1 MLFRPSESS
10 KKIVD
15 FYRRYLLTT
24 FRTNDESYN
33 EQLEAELKKKKAIA
47 DGPYISMSAPYKK
60 GKSLV
65 ELAQEEKVTKELLKI
80 KGFVPN
86 RKLYKHQEEAVIK
99 ANEGKNLIVTTGTG
113 SGKTESF
120 LIPIINQLLREKEEG
135 TLGPGVRTL
144 IIYPMN
150 ALVNDQIRRI
160 RELLKDMD
168 SETKITFGRFT
179 GETEEEYEKAK
190 IKYEEVEDVEKD
202 PLMENELISRE
213 QMRRTPP
220 NILITNYA
228 MLEYMLLRPGD
239 NIIFSKENAEKW
251 QYIVF
256 DEAHSYVGAKGIEVA
271 TMIKRVKAMLN
282 RDDIKFIL
290 TSATLG
296 DEKSNDEIIHFGE
309 QLCNAHFDASCIVR
323 SYPEIVKPEREVKNI
338 KFDVYEELA
347 GKIRDNESEER
358 MLEVLR
364 KYDVEIDETKSF
376 PEVLFEM
383 ILHDQFYYEV
393 RSALYD
399 QIKTIDVLAEEL
411 YITVENLTDFI
422 AVASNAV
429 RNGEKLFEAKYHMF
443 LRGLE
448 GVYITLN
455 PSKKL
460 FINKMESYV
469 NPLTGDEE
477 KVFETTFC
485 NNCGSLFIRGILE
498 NGRLVQKRKYE
509 DYEEPNIYLLGSTY
523 DEDVEDDEKAKKE
536 YWLCSRCGA
545 IAKNLKCG
553 CGETYKNKVML
564 VKDRGD
570 KLNKCPCCHSFNAKR
585 SILRPY
591 YLGSEAATAVIATAL
606 YNELPD
612 VKKTI
617 EVKKIT
623 DSFFGNSTSIN
634 EKIEKLTK
642 QFIAFSDSRQM
653 AAFFASYLNTS
664 YRDTLVKRIMYEIVS
679 EKNDKFENGVSL
691 KSFVGFLTQKMIK
704 YNLFG
709 DKKNEEE
716 VEKEAWIYTLKEISN
731 YKAKNSMQNE
741 GILMFDIDINV
752 PELPHFNLN
761 KEETSLLFKI
771 FVKDMMKDSAID
783 TPEVSL
789 DADIK
794 RFSITG
800 FKRGYRLKSVKNA
813 SIIGWAPEN
822 SKTNKRLKFIKQI
835 SEDSDASD
843 DECRKLL
850 EAMWEEILNNEGFL
864 VDGRVGKGK
873 NSDSVS
879 FLNPDKIKVKS
890 VNRLFRCNECN
901 SITPYNIKGK
911 CNNPSCNGR
920 LEEYYYKDK
929 LKGDHYYNLYANLN
943 ITPMIVNEHTAQ
955 LSSKTAYDY
964 QRQFKDGEIN
974 VLSCSTTFE
983 MGVDV
988 GSLETVFMRNMPPSP
1003 ANYAQRAGR
1012 AGRSLQ
1018 SAAYAITYCPNSSHD
1033 LNYYRN
1039 PKEMIKGTIR
1049 PPYFNTNN
1057 SKIVLR
1063 HIFASAF
1070 SFFWKEYSDLYTKTI
1085 DEFMKVKGFDKM
1097 KEYLKS
1103 KPVELKAYI
1112 DKILGNKELKEFFGV
1127 DNFLW
1132 VKELFSEDGKDG
1144 LCDIAINDYESRIK
1158 EMEKE
1163 EQYLRNN
1170 KGKGYNIDKIMKS
1183 IKTIKDQGMIEFLS
1197 KSNLIPKYGFPV
1209 DTVEL
1214 QSSNTNISEEI
1225 SLSRDLFSAIS
1236 EYAPDSEIVAN
1247 GKLLKSRYVR
1257 KLAGYE
1263 WPRNEYVRCKNCLT
1277 MNTWQHAKNNKEC
1290 FICGEP
1296 FVTKTKSYIIPKFGF
1311 IMDINKAEDAGI
1323 NKPIRTYKGS
1333 VSYIGDTNNIKFREF
1348 LFANKRV
1355 YIGNSKMDKLLI
1367 LNESNFYI
1375 CNTCGYGKVIN
1386 DTYDDFI
1393 EEKIK
1398 HKDAN
1403 GYYCSNKKLE
1413 HLSLGHELQTDV
1425 AFLKFID
1432 IDINKDMQNDAWTIL
1447 YSLLEGLSKTIN
1459 IDRNELSGCLQW
1471 YKDNEHPKGN
1481 YGFVLFD
1488 NTPGGAGYV
1497 RQLDKPHVFL
1507 TMMKEAYRVVKQCNC
1522 GGKKADTACY
1532 SCLCNYYNQ
1541 NQHDILKRRYA
1552 IEFFENFLEGATDK
1566 WDIEDQ
1572 GIISGFEL
1580 TQDLDYFE
1588 ELNSVEKEDYYKI
1601 SFCNIGTNMSSESM
1615 EYIWGCLMEDC
1626 EYDNEKNIIDQLA
1639 NSYVK
1644 KIEKPIY
1651 GEDIE
1656 IIETGKRMPVDL
1668 IWKASKVMLFLN
1680 EGYEDYLE
1688 AKKTGWS
1695 CYCTKEKF
1703 DINEFLEKIEV

>member
-10 KKIVD
+10 KNIVD

-33 EQLEAELKKKKAIA
+33 EQLEAELKKKRAIA

-60 GKSLV
+60 GKSLA
-65 ELAQEEKVTKELLKI
+65 ELAKEGRVTKELLKI

-86 RKLYKHQEEAVIK
+86 RKLYKHQEDAVIK
-99 ANEGKNLIVTTGTG
+99 ANDGKNLIVTTGTG

-120 LIPIINQLLREKEEG
+120 LIPVINQLLREKEAG

-160 RELLKDMD
+160 RELLRDMD
-168 SETKITFGRFT
+168 SEPKITFGRFT

-239 NIIFSKENAEKW
+239 NIIFSRENAEKW

-282 RDDIKFIL
+282 RNDIKFIL

-309 QLCNAHFDASCIVR
+309 QLCNAYFDASCIVR

-347 GKIRDNESEER
+347 EQIRNNESEES
-358 MLEVLR
+358 MLEVLK
-364 KYDVEIDETKSF
+364 KYDVEMDVTKKF

-393 RSALYD
+393 RRVLYN
-399 QIKTIDVLAEEL
+399 QIKTIDALAEEL

-429 RNGEKLFEAKYHMF
+429 RDGEKLFEAKYHMF

-448 GVYITLN
+448 GVYITLK

-460 FINKMESYV
+460 FINKMESYMD
-469 NPLTGDEE
+469 PLTGEDE

-485 NNCGSLFIRGILE
+485 NNCGALFVRGIE
-498 NGRLVQKRKYE
+498 KNGKLIQKRKYE

-553 CGETYKNKVML
+553 CGEKYKNKVML
-564 VKDRGD
+564 VKDRED

-591 YLGSEAATAVIATAL
+591 YLGAEAATAVIATAL

-612 VKKTI
+612 VKKTRKV
-617 EVKKIT
+617 EKIT
-623 DSFFGNSTSIN
+623 DSFFGNATSIN
-634 EKIEKLTK
+634 EEKEKLTK

-709 DKKNEEE
+709 EEVNEEE
-716 VEKEAWIYTLKEISN
+716 VEKEAWIYTLKEMSN

-741 GILMFDIDINV
+741 GILMFDIDIDV

-761 KEETSLLFKI
+761 KEETISLFKI

-783 TPEVSL
+783 TPLVK
-789 DADIK
+789 ADIE
-794 RFSITG
+794 RFSVTG
-800 FKRGYRLKSVKNA
+800 IKRGYNLTAANDQRIV
-813 SIIGWAPEN
+813 GWAPEDH
-822 SKTNKRLKFIKQI
+822 KTNKRLKFIKQI
-835 SEDSDASD
+835 SEDSEASED
-843 DECRKLL
+843 DCRELL
-850 EAMWEEILNNEGFL
+850 KQMWKSILKNSGFL
-864 VDGRVGKGK
+864 VDGRIGSGK
-873 NSDSVS
+873 NSKPVS
-879 FLNPDKIKVKS
+879 FLNADKIKVKS
-890 VNRLFRCNECN
+890 VARLFRCDECN

-911 CNNPSCNGR
+911 CNNPSCNGH
-920 LEEYYYKDK
+920 LEEYNYKDK
-929 LKGDHYYNLYANLN
+929 LKGDHYYNLYTKLN
-943 ITPMIVNEHTAQ
+943 ITPMIVSEHTAQ

-964 QRQFKDGEIN
+964 QRKFKDGEIN

-1039 PKEMIKGTIR
+1039 PEEMIEGTIR
-1049 PPYFNTNN
+1049 PPYFNTSNR
-1057 SKIVLR
+1057 KIVLR

-1070 SFFWKEYSDLYTKTI
+1070 SFFWKEYSNLYTKTI
-1085 DEFMKVKGFDKM
+1085 NEFMEAKGFEKM
-1097 KEYLKS
+1097 KEYLES
-1103 KPVELKAYI
+1103 KPEELKAYI
-1112 DKILGNKELKEFFGV
+1112 NKILVEKELKEDFGV
-1127 DNFLW
+1127 DDFLW
-1132 VKELFSEDGKDG
+1132 LNELFSEDGING
-1144 LCDIAINDYESRIK
+1144 LCDIAINDYQSRIK

-1170 KGKGYNIDKIMKS
+1170 KGKGYDIDKIMKS
-1183 IKTIKDQGMIEFLS
+1183 INTIKNQNMIEFLS
-1197 KSNLIPKYGFPV
+1197 KNNLIPKYGFPV

-1236 EYAPDSEIVAN
+1236 EYAPDSEVVAN
-1247 GKLLKSRYVR
+1247 GKLIKSRYVR

-1263 WPRNEYVRCKNCLT
+1263 WPRYKYVRCKNCLT
-1277 MNTWQHAKNNKEC
+1277 MNTWQPSKNNKEC
-1290 FICGEP
+1290 SVCGES
-1296 FVTKTKSYIIPKFGF
+1296 FETTKSKNYIIPKFGF
-1311 IMDINKAEDAGI
+1311 IMDINKAKEAGI

-1333 VSYIGDTNNIKFREF
+1333 VSYIGDADKIKLREF

-1355 YIGNSKMDKLLI
+1355 HIGNSKKDKLLI

-1393 EEKIK
+1393 EEKVK

-1403 GYYCSNKKLE
+1403 GYVCSNKKLE
-1413 HLSLGHELQTDV
+1413 HLSLGHEFQTDV
-1425 AFLKFID
+1425 VYLKFID

-1447 YSLLEGLSKTIN
+1447 YSLLEGLSKTVN

-1471 YKDNEHPKGN
+1471 YRDSEHPKGN

-1497 RQLDKPHVFL
+1497 RQLEKPHIFL

-1522 GGKKADTACY
+1522 GGEKADTACY

-1541 NQHDILKRRYA
+1541 NQHDILKRRYS
-1552 IEFFENFLEGATDK
+1552 IDFFKNFYEGVSEK
-1566 WDIEDQ
+1566 WDVEDK

-1580 TQDLDYFE
+1580 AQDSDYFE
-1588 ELNSVEKEDYYKI
+1588 ELDNVEKEEYYKI
-1601 SFCNIGTNMSSESM
+1601 NFCNTGTNMSSESM
-1615 EYIWGCLMEDC
+1615 EYIWECLMEDC
-1626 EYDNEKNIIDQLA
+1626 EYDNEKDIVGQLA
-1639 NSYVK
+1639 NSHVK
-1644 KIEKPIY
+1644 TIEKPFY
-1651 GEDIE
+1651 NEDIE
-1656 IIETGKRMPVDL
+1656 IIETGKRMLVDL
-1668 IWKASKVMLFLN
+1668 IWKDSKVMLFLN
-1680 EGYEDYLE
+1680 EGYEEYLE
-1688 AKKTGWS
+1688 AKKTGWN
-1695 CYCTKEKF
+1695 CYCTKEEF
-1703 DINEFLEKIEV
+1703 DINELLEKIEV